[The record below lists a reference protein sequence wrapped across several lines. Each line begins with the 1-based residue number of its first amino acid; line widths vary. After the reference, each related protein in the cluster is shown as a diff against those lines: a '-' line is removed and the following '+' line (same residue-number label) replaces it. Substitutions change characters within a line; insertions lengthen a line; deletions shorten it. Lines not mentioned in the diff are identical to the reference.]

1 MTEDNLMAVDTAEAL
16 RLAIDNEKNSLE
28 EVRTELFGCS
38 KDVISSHK
46 RYSRTRGKVSEKR
59 SPRNLARLS
68 RAETQLGAHI
78 DAYNVA
84 RGRVQDALGSVVSA
98 HDKYLE
104 ALSLSDDVATAK
116 RSARSMDSYVRKIE
130 RFLEKTDDSV
140 ACISSHYTLRIRA
153 AGNDGDDADLS
164 PNSTNVV
171 QKSVPSPSFVHT
183 NEVAVPPVSI
193 DIRPTVERAVERA
206 IAELSDALEKRI
218 SETLHT
224 FELPTAESA
233 DTDALAEA
241 ADRLV
246 AVSASLGEVLE
257 RLDKIVAD
265 TGKMAEKC
273 RAVVEMQRSAARE
286 MQGIEVKQR
295 LVNQE
300 QAELVEAQEVV
311 LQHQK
316 LIAERHAEIAEAQ
329 KLSADAVKQI
339 AEAQRAIDSSL
350 KESLKSQKAL
360 LLSNSKYSG
369 RLNKKIE
376 ESENV
381 NAEETTNG

>member
-28 EVRTELFGCS
+28 EVRTELFGSS
-38 KDVISSHK
+38 KDVISSYK
-46 RYSRTRGKVSEKR
+46 RYSRARGKVGEKR

-68 RAETQLGAHI
+68 RAETELGAHI

-84 RGRVQDALGSVVSA
+84 RGRVQDALGAVVSA

-130 RFLEKTDDSV
+130 RFIEKTDDSV

-153 AGNDGDDADLS
+153 AEDGEDDGELS
-164 PNSTNVV
+164 PNSTNVA
-171 QKSVPSPSFVHT
+171 QKSVPNASFVHT
-183 NEVAVPPVSI
+183 NEVAVSPVSI
-193 DIRPTVERAVERA
+193 DIGPTVERAVERA
-206 IAELSDALEKRI
+206 IAELSDTLEKRI
-218 SETLHT
+218 SETLRAV
-224 FELPTAESA
+224 ELPTPEST
-233 DTDALAEA
+233 DTAALAGA
-241 ADRLV
+241 RDRLV
-246 AVSASLGEVLE
+246 TVSASLGELLE
-257 RLDKIVAD
+257 NLDKIISD
-265 TGKMAEKC
+265 TEKMAEKC

-300 QAELVEAQEVV
+300 QAELVEAEEVV

-316 LIAERHAEIAEAQ
+316 LITERHAEIAEAQ

-339 AEAQRAIDSSL
+339 TEAQRAIDSSL

-360 LLSNSKYSG
+360 LSSNSKYSE

-376 ESENV
+376 ENESV
-381 NAEETTNG
+381 NAEEATNG